1 MTAIKVVPN
10 ESDIRS
16 IPLAKA
22 GEYDLTP
29 KEVRKTRQLIYGI
42 NKDGIRRYRTMLDGG
57 LLMVWR
63 IK

>member
-1 MTAIKVVPN
+1 MTAIKVAPN
-10 ESDIRS
+10 ESDIRR

-29 KEVRKTRQLIYGI
+29 KEVRKTRKLIYGI